1 MLNDMTDIYGTF
13 GSGGGGGG
21 GGTSFS
27 DEDPVFVPA
36 EVFYEDQEW
45 YSGDFQSAVNAL
57 MSHATSRATAVSN
70 YLNK

>member
-1 MLNDMTDIYGTF
+1 VVPWI
-13 GSGGGGGG
+13 
-21 GGTSFS
+21 
-27 DEDPVFVPA
+27 PA

-45 YSGDFQSAVNAL
+45 YSGDSQSAVNAL